1 MLSLALAALLLTPV
15 PPPPPVPVPSSIPA
29 PASEPARVVDLGEAT
44 PVAVLKQ
51 RADQAF
57 ASGDYAGALPIYKDL
72 AVRLRN
78 NPDAVA
84 PILERIRVCE
94 AMMPQQVPAEL
105 DFSNRT
111 PHSPPG
117 VDEVREVTLQN
128 LGNFNYD
135 AVNGGNIPSDVKAL
149 SGMTVRLRGYM
160 IPIHE
165 SKTVTTFA
173 LVPDLFA
180 CCFGQPPQ
188 LQHTALVIC
197 PPGKGVSYYPD
208 EIIVTGTL
216 TVSERR
222 EDDFI
227 VSIFEVEPTSVKPAP
242 R

>member
-1 MLSLALAALLLTPV
+1 MLSLALSALLLTPV
-15 PPPPPVPVPSSIPA
+15 PLPVPAPTSIPA
-29 PASEPARVVDLGEAT
+29 PASEPARVVDLGQAT

-57 ASGDYAGALPIYKDL
+57 ASGDYASALPIYKDL

-94 AMMPQQVPAEL
+94 AMLPQQAPVEL

-111 PHSPPG
+111 PHSQPSP
-117 VDEVREVTLQN
+117 DEVREVTLQD

-135 AVNGGNIPSDVKAL
+135 AVNGGNIPDDVKAL

-165 SKTVTTFA
+165 SRTVTTFA

-208 EIIVTGTL
+208 EIIVTGRL

-227 VSIFEVEPTSVKPAP
+227 VSVFEVEPSSVKPAP